1 MYYAL
6 RESCLSENPVTYFF
20 DSCIRLFSYCMNSS
34 IIEEFS
40 EYDPKYGHIKIMV

>member
-34 IIEEFS
+34 IMEEFS
-40 EYDPKYGHIKIMV
+40 EYDPKYRYIKIIV